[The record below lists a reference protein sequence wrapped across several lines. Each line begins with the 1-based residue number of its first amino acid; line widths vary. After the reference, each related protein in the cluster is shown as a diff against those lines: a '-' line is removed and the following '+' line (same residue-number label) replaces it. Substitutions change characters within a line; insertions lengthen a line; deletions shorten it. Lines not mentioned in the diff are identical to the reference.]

1 MSISGSIPV
10 VICLLMYL
18 IQRADYNYT
27 LGRRLLITGILF
39 YLMPVQ
45 LIKYLIPKDV
55 FPTSMLITDE
65 SQLYLSGSLSFT
77 PERQGEYIWMPQWF
91 DIISKIWLVAI
102 IIFAIYQII
111 SFWRGAHSIQNY
123 IFDKVEDSDNNQVY
137 YLIPDGICGPC
148 TIGFF
153 RQKIVFPESFP
164 MLHSEYD
171 MVYKHEHS
179 HLKNHDNLV
188 KVLCLLVLCLHW
200 MNPVAYLLLFLYI
213 DTAEI
218 VSDSAAVEGCLK
230 ECRKDYATLLVNEA
244 STPDKNPVMWKNN
257 LFSNKKKSGKNM
269 KILKRR
275 IDYMMKEKKKGLL
288 QRGIMVAVSALTIV
302 SGAGTVLAYEPMLSS
317 DESFSDVI
325 SDESLDVFA
334 YNSSEFDP
342 LAFLDFSKSNSIF
355 IDNNGIQLACDES
368 LSPYALCTHSMIDG
382 TFYTHSKN
390 SSGGCTVK
398 VYTCKRCEKCGYL
411 ANKKYSHSITSTKCT
426 HNF

>member
-1 MSISGSIPV
+1 M
-10 VICLLMYL
+10 ICLLMYL

-137 YLIPDGICGPC
+137 YLIPDGICGSC